1 MSSLVR
7 STGTVGAL
15 TLVSR
20 VLGFVRDMVIARLFG
35 ASTGADAFFV
45 AFKIPNFMRRL
56 FAEGAFAQAFVPI
69 VAEYREQRPAEVP
82 RLTGDVA
89 GTLGLILAGICLI
102 GVAAA
107 PLLVALFAPGFM
119 DEPEKFQLARDMLR
133 LTFPYVLLIALAALA
148 GAVLNTYGYFAVAA
162 FTPVLLNVVLI
173 AAAWWLA
180 PLLEVPVMAL
190 AWGVLIA
197 GLLQALYPLYHVR
210 RLGLLA
216 RPRWA
221 WRETGVA
228 RVVQLMTPALFGSS
242 VAQINL
248 LLDTLIAS
256 FLAAGSVSW
265 LYYADRL
272 VEFPLGVFGV
282 AISTVILPILSA
294 KHTNQSAEGLSATLD
309 WALRLTLLVTA
320 PATVALF
327 LLAGPIMAT
336 LFQYGE
342 FTAHDT
348 RMSALALMA
357 YSLGLGGF
365 AMVKVLAP
373 GFFAR
378 QDTRTPVRIGIAAV
392 GIHIALS
399 VILVLPMYWNQMSG
413 THAALALAT
422 SVAAFANGG
431 LLLQRLR
438 REQVYQP
445 VPGWP
450 RFASRVVL
458 GCVIM
463 AWVLWRGAGDLELWR
478 DASGGARA
486 GRLLLVSV
494 GGAAVYFA
502 ALWMLGLRRA
512 QWRALLQHR

>member
-35 ASTGADAFFV
+35 AGTGADAFFV

-69 VAEYREQRPAEVP
+69 VAEYREQRPADVP

-89 GTLGLILAGICLI
+89 GTLGLILAGICVV
-102 GVAAA
+102 GVVAA
-107 PLLVALFAPGFM
+107 PLLVAIFAPGFI
-119 DEPEKFQLARDMLR
+119 DEPEKFALARDMLR

-162 FTPVLLNVVLI
+162 FTPSLLNVVLI

-190 AWGVLIA
+190 AWGVFIA

-221 WRETGVA
+221 WRETGVV
-228 RVVQLMTPALFGSS
+228 RVVRLMTPALFGSS

-272 VEFPLGVFGV
+272 VEFPLGVCGV
-282 AISTVILPILSA
+282 AIGTVILPILSA
-294 KHTNQSAEGLSATLD
+294 KHTTRSADGLSATLD
-309 WALRLTLLVTA
+309 WALRLTLLVAA

-336 LFQYGE
+336 LFQYGA

-348 RMSALALMA
+348 QMAALALMA

-365 AMVKVLAP
+365 VMVKVLAP

-392 GIHIALS
+392 GINLALS
-399 VILVLPMYWNQMSG
+399 VILVLPMYWNEMSG
-413 THAALALAT
+413 THAALALGT

-431 LLLQRLR
+431 LLLRRLR
-438 REQVYQP
+438 RDQVYQP
-445 VPGWP
+445 APGWP
-450 RFASRVVL
+450 RFAGRVAI
-458 GCVIM
+458 GCVVM
-463 AWVLWRGAGDLELWR
+463 AWVLWRGAGELELWL

-486 GRLLLVSV
+486 GRLLLVSIA
-494 GGAAVYFA
+494 GTAVYFSV
-502 ALWMLGLRRA
+502 LWLLGLRRTE
-512 QWRALLQHR
+512 WRALLQHR

>member
-1 MSSLVR
+1 
-7 STGTVGAL
+7 
-15 TLVSR
+15 
-20 VLGFVRDMVIARLFG
+20 MVIARLFG
-35 ASTGADAFFV
+35 ASAGADAFFV

-56 FAEGAFAQAFVPI
+56 FAEGAFAQAFVPV
-69 VAEYREQRPAEVP
+69 VAEYRELRPTAVP

-89 GTLGLILAGICLI
+89 GTLGLILAGICVI
-102 GVAAA
+102 GVLAA
-107 PLLVALFAPGFM
+107 PVLVAVFAPGFIG
-119 DEPEKFQLARDMLR
+119 EPDKFQLATDMLR

-162 FTPVLLNVVLI
+162 FTPVLLNIVLI
-173 AAAWWLA
+173 ASAWWLA
-180 PLLEVPVMAL
+180 PLLDVPVMAL
-190 AWGVLIA
+190 AWGVFVA

-221 WRETGVA
+221 WRETGVM

-242 VAQINL
+242 VAQVNL

-282 AISTVILPILSA
+282 AIGTVILPSLSA
-294 KHTNQSAEGLSATLD
+294 QHATESRDGMSATLD
-309 WALRLTLLVTA
+309 WALRLMLLVTV

-327 LLAGPIMAT
+327 LLAGPILAT

-342 FTAHDT
+342 FTAQDT
-348 RMSALALMA
+348 RMAMLALMA

-365 AMVKVLAP
+365 VMVKILAP

-378 QDTRTPVRIGIAAV
+378 QDTRTPVRIGIVAV
-392 GIHIALS
+392 GINIVLS
-399 VILVLPMYWNQMSG
+399 AVLVVPLYWNQVPG

-438 REQVYQP
+438 RDGVYRP
-445 VPGWP
+445 VPGWW
-450 RFASRVVL
+450 RFAGHVV
-458 GCVIM
+458 IASM
-463 AWVLWRGAGDLELWR
+463 AMALVLWQGAGSLQTWL
-478 DASGGARA
+478 DAGGWVRA
-486 GRLLLVSV
+486 GRLLMVSV
-494 GGAAVYFA
+494 MGAAVYFA
-502 ALWMLGLRRA
+502 TLWLLGLRSA